1 MPANEIKK
9 KPFKMLARAE
19 KDGHTSKRTI
29 IGDVEP
35 IHKAAKESTVPELD
49 YSRDAVSSPAATL
62 CVFNQAVFCCQFI
75 NPTNPK
81 AEESRNFL
89 SRNINLLTFMHESQI
104 NAMM

>member
-19 KDGHTSKRTI
+19 KDGHTSERTI

-35 IHKAAKESTVPELD
+35 IHKAAKGSTVRELD
-49 YSRDAVSSPAATL
+49 YSRDAVSPPAATL
-62 CVFNQAVFCCQFI
+62 CVFDQAMCCCQFI
-75 NPTNPK
+75 SPTNLK
-81 AEESRNFL
+81 AEESRSFL
-89 SRNINLLTFMHESQI
+89 SRNINFFTFIHESQI